1 MKRFLSFNSMIYIS
15 ISSALLLLL
24 IAALFEF
31 TRLSFYFIL
40 YFIFVAGFIF
50 FGLQLLNERIDRE
63 SDRARSEQV
72 RKILRVAR
80 QTLPYLR
87 QGLTIS
93 SATRVAEAIFP
104 ETRAIAIAVTNSN
117 KVLAFVGSGSDH
129 HRQGKKIMTSATREA
144 LKTGKTMILSSA
156 DEIGCPAK
164 KLCPLKAAIVV
175 PLKQSGDCVGA
186 LKFYYGKEG
195 KVSDAE
201 IAIAEGFAHLLE
213 TQLEL
218 SQISRLETLACQ
230 AELKALQAQI
240 NPHFFFNVLNTAVS
254 YCRSNPVE
262 ARRILL
268 DFSNFFRTTLEN
280 GDESLITLDSELNYV
295 TDYLEL
301 EKARFG
307 ERLIYNISVS
317 TKALSWPIPP
327 FTLQPI
333 VENSINHGFPD
344 DRPLII
350 DVKDHSTQD
359 LRIIEVRDNGNGIT
373 AEKLPTVLLRGSG
386 DGLGI
391 GLSLINDRLK
401 LLFGEEYG
409 LTVDSVVGSWTSVR
423 IVMPVNAR
431 IRI

>member
-1 MKRFLSFNSMIYIS
+1 MIYIS
-15 ISSALLLLL
+15 IASAVFLLLVAVLL
-24 IAALFEF
+24 KITQISLH
-31 TRLSFYFIL
+31 LIPYF
-40 YFIFVAGFIF
+40 FFVSGFIF
-50 FGLQLLNERIDRE
+50 LGLKLLNERFEQEADK
-63 SDRARSEQV
+63 ARSEQV

-80 QTLPYLR
+80 QTLPYLK

-93 SATRVAEAIFP
+93 SSTKVAEAIFP
-104 ETRAIAIAVTNSN
+104 ETKAIAIAVTDKK

-129 HRQGKKIMTSATREA
+129 HYQGKKIITAATKQA

-156 DEIGCPAK
+156 EEIGCPAK
-164 KLCPLKAAIVV
+164 KICPLKAAIVV
-175 PLKQSGDCVGA
+175 PLKHAGDCVGT
-186 LKFYYGKEG
+186 LKFYFGKEG
-195 KVSDAE
+195 KISDAE

-254 YCRSNPVE
+254 YCRSNPLE

-280 GDESLITLDSELNYV
+280 GNEPLITLDSELNYV
-295 TDYLEL
+295 SDYLEL

-307 ERLIYNISVS
+307 DRLIYNISVS
-317 TKALSWPIPP
+317 RRARSWPIPP

-344 DRPLII
+344 DRPLVIEI
-350 DVKDHSTQD
+350 KDHSTRD
-359 LRIIEVRDNGNGIT
+359 LRIIEVRDNGNGIP
-373 AEKLPTVLLRGSG
+373 ADKLPTVLLKGSG
-386 DGLGI
+386 SGLGI

-401 LLFGEEYG
+401 LLYGEEYG
-409 LTVDSVVGSWTSVR
+409 LKIDSIEGSWTSVR
-423 IVMPVNAR
+423 IIMPANAR
-431 IRI
+431 IRVS